1 MSTAD
6 TRVEHKDTSLTQEEK
21 FHFYKQVSAALYW
34 QESRHHKWKWKNQ
47 QYLNKIKRCIGAEAQ
62 DKKICW
68 NNTKTNEGCNFQ
80 YTQFSVIDLVLTD
93 RRNLSGTQPKSAC
106 GKSSSCW
113 LLFSGVRNAISEA
126 NRYIIFSFTF
136 HILVFFPFKESLN
149 IALSRQYIFFNFLA
163 AMIQKYSD
171 KQPWIN
177 YGEGMWKNTIF
188 FHCVVMAILRAGNC
202 CVTP

>member
-1 MSTAD
+1 MLRLQTKKS
-6 TRVEHKDTSLTQEEK
+6 VETIQ
-21 FHFYKQVSAALYW
+21 KQM
-34 QESRHHKWKWKNQ
+34 R
-47 QYLNKIKRCIGAEAQ
+47 
-62 DKKICW
+62 
-68 NNTKTNEGCNFQ
+68 GCNFQ

-113 LLFSGVRNAISEA
+113 LLFSGVRNAISKGNE
-126 NRYIIFSFTF
+126 YVIFSFTF
-136 HILVFFPFKESLN
+136 HILVFFLLKESLN
-149 IALSRQYIFFNFLA
+149 ITLSRQYIFFNFFFFTI
-163 AMIQKYSD
+163 IQKYSD

>member
-1 MSTAD
+1 MLRLQTKKS
-6 TRVEHKDTSLTQEEK
+6 VETIQ
-21 FHFYKQVSAALYW
+21 KQM
-34 QESRHHKWKWKNQ
+34 R
-47 QYLNKIKRCIGAEAQ
+47 
-62 DKKICW
+62 
-68 NNTKTNEGCNFQ
+68 GCNFQ

-93 RRNLSGTQPKSAC
+93 RRNLSGTQPKLAC

-113 LLFSGVRNAISEA
+113 LLFSGVRNAISKGNE
-126 NRYIIFSFTF
+126 YVIFSFTF
-136 HILVFFPFKESLN
+136 HILVFFPLKESLN
-149 IALSRQYIFFNFLA
+149 ITLSRQYIFFNFLA